1 MGVIDI
7 LGLLAV
13 MITTLSNNMLRRV
26 LTIMSDTEQ
35 REIAEAFFELK
46 QSREHLKDA
55 IKLEEA
61 RRAAMVKKLYRL
73 RSLRLSRNQAG
84 TQERQG

>member
-73 RSLRLSRNQAG
+73 RSLRLSQAG